1 MSTSRLEA
9 FSDGVLAIA
18 ITLLVLEIHVPTD
31 QGADLWHALGRQW
44 PSYVG
49 FVVSFVTIGIIW
61 VNHHTLYQELARVDR
76 TLLELL
82 NELRVALPGVQVLF
96 AFLLVVPFN
105 QRFDRMS
112 EFERDLYFGVLLCT
126 GIAAVLL
133 IAPSMHHR
141 LEFRHRDKEYL
152 VEETNR
158 LTIAGLSFLAVA
170 MTGAIALITH
180 LLFGTAATVVTTA
193 VVLLAFGVV
202 RHVIPP
208 TPLAAVRRRH
218 H

>member
-1 MSTSRLEA
+1 MTAEPPGDRDRDETP
-9 FSDGVLAIA
+9 F
-18 ITLLVLEIHVPTD
+18 ER
-31 QGADLWHALGRQW
+31 ADR
-44 PSYVG
+44 
-49 FVVSFVTIGIIW
+49 
-61 VNHHTLYQELARVDR
+61 N
-76 TLLELL
+76 LLELL

-152 VEETNR
+152 VEEANR
-158 LTIAGLSFLAVA
+158 LTIAGLSFLAIA
-170 MTGAIALITH
+170 MTGAITLITH

-193 VVLLAFGVV
+193 AVVLAFGVIWY
-202 RHVIPP
+202 VIPLRR
-208 TPLAAVRRRH
+208 LAAVRRRH
-218 H
+218 APRE